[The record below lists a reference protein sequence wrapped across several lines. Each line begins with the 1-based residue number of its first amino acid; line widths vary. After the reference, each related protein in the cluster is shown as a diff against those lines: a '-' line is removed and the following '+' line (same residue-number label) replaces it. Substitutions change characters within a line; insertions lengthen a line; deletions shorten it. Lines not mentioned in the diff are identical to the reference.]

1 MLKNKF
7 LIFALTAL
15 MTVGIMGSAMAAQD
29 YSALREAN
37 GGKKADSMR
46 FLDTTEP
53 SVIFTFG
60 GLTHQGAVADVLNRM
75 AANGMGGT
83 FFVTEKELK
92 HNAATVAMIANY
104 GQELGIGIATTQNK
118 DFNSF
123 CREIESIQNTMAQR
137 YGVRPKVV
145 RQLFGEP
152 NEELQEAVS
161 AMGCILVSQTVNV
174 VQTRDKDATTPD
186 EVMPLIFGKFTLSM
200 GRGQIAYIRLDFY
213 THENM
218 AGDMMMAIKQQKVDS
233 IAYRSPTDTPEL
245 NPNNDSAYR
254 IRGVAGVYNDT
265 KYRYTYPIT
274 SDKIPENLRPEN
286 RTFYFDDKSFM
297 DTLKARYIGAPGV
310 NGHDRIFQFSDAEI
324 NRLDQ
329 TGVVKSVRDNTIFL
343 TFDDWATDRSLN
355 RLLYV
360 LRKHKVHGTFFII
373 TRSMLNN
380 RNLLRVIANEGHEI
394 AAHTD
399 QHIPMSNNWVREA
412 GDDRVQNSDEYY
424 LDVST
429 CYSKLASVV
438 GDVKVNGKYAL
449 KRYLRAPTLAIS
461 KTGLTNILDAG
472 YEFIVSG
479 YESTEDYVA
488 PNRQT
493 MVAAI
498 QHGIYRENGK
508 VRPGSI
514 IIMHMTDNAK
524 YTAEA
529 LDILLSA
536 NELLPDGDPRKFKV
550 GILGDYLKEGYRQD
564 MQQIVK

>member
-7 LIFALTAL
+7 LIFMLTAL
-15 MTVGIMGSAMAAQD
+15 MTVGIMGTAMAAQD
-29 YSALREAN
+29 YSALRTAN
-37 GGKKADSMR
+37 GGKMADR
-46 FLDTTEP
+46 LPFLDTTEP

-75 AANGMGGT
+75 VANGMGGT
-83 FFVTEKELK
+83 FFVTEKELRN
-92 HNAATVAMIANY
+92 NAATVAMIANY
-104 GQELGIGIATTQNK
+104 GQELGIGIATTENK

-123 CREIESIQNTMAQR
+123 CREIEGIQNTMAQR
-137 YGVRPKVV
+137 YGVRPTVV

-152 NEELQEAVS
+152 NDELREAVS
-161 AMGCILVSQTVNV
+161 ALGCILVGQTVNA
-174 VQTRDKDATTPD
+174 VQTKDKEAVSAD
-186 EVMPLIFGKFTLSM
+186 EVLSHIFGKYSLAL
-200 GRGQIAYIRLDFY
+200 GRGQIVYIRMDFY
-213 THENM
+213 THESL
-218 AGDMMMAIKQQKVDS
+218 AGDVMMAIKQQKVDN

-245 NPNNDSAYR
+245 NPKNDSAYR
-254 IRGVAGVYNDT
+254 IRGVAGVYGDT
-265 KYRYTYPIT
+265 QYRYTYPVT

-297 DTLKARYIGAPGV
+297 DTLKVRYIGAPGV
-310 NGHDRIFQFSDAEI
+310 NGNDRIFQFSNAEI
-324 NRLDQ
+324 SKLDQ

-343 TFDDWATDRSLN
+343 TFDDWSSDQSLN
-355 RLLYV
+355 HLLYV
-360 LRKHKVHGTFFII
+360 LRKHNVKGTFFII
-373 TRSMLNN
+373 TRTMLNN

-394 AAHTD
+394 ASHTD
-399 QHIPMSNNWVREA
+399 QHVPMSNNWIREA
-412 GDDRVQNSDEYY
+412 GDDRVQDSEAYY
-424 LDVST
+424 QDVSSS
-429 CYSKLASVV
+429 YSKLASVV
-438 GDVKVNGKYAL
+438 GDVKVNGRYAL
-449 KRYLRAPTLAIS
+449 KRYLRPPTLAIS

-514 IIMHMTDNAK
+514 IVMHMTDNAK

-529 LDILLSA
+529 LDIMLSA

-550 GILGDYLKEGYRQD
+550 GLLGDYLKEGYRQD
-564 MQQIVK
+564 MEQIIK